1 MNETEQLK
9 KIFEQEGVLAVTD
22 EKCRGFSRYAFS
34 QLLKSGFLTRA
45 ARGVY
50 AHAGERTRETMSYEE
65 VAKIR
70 PEAVLCLFSALRVH
84 GLTDENPSR
93 IHVAIPQGKRFP
105 RGVASVQVYHLSP
118 ASWSFGIEEHQG
130 GYGPF
135 KVYSVEKTLADCF
148 KFRSVV
154 GLDVAIAALKE
165 ASNKGKINWNKLW
178 RAMEVCRMTK
188 VMRPYVESLG

>member
-34 QLLKSGFLTRA
+34 QLVKSGVLTRA

-50 AHAGERTRETMSYEE
+50 THAGERMRETMSYEE

-105 RGVASVQVYHLSP
+105 RGVDSVRVYHLSP
-118 ASWSFGIEEHQG
+118 AAWSFGIEEHQG
-130 GYGPF
+130 GYGQF
-135 KVYSVEKTLADCF
+135 KVYSIEKTLVDCF

-165 ASNKGKINWNKLW
+165 AANKGKIDWNKLW
-178 RAMEVCRMTK
+178 QAMEVCRMTK
-188 VMRPYVESLG
+188 VMRPYVESVG